1 MKLLISLVIVF
12 AISMIFS
19 KSIKKHAPFWYVGAF
34 VIALGSM
41 LVPATVA
48 PVWFQQLVMGY
59 ITRGT
64 FATSLFILV
73 MYARILPRGSKAM
86 TTIMGLRA
94 PLAIMA
100 AMIILLHNGFY
111 LMYYFR
117 RVFTAGIMMDSYE
130 KIALAPTTVMWF
142 LLLPLTI
149 TSFTKVRRKMNAVKW
164 KNLQRWSYL
173 FYALI
178 YVHVCTLFT
187 KQILLGHASYG
198 RDLAIYTFV
207 FGYYA
212 VKRVSLA
219 LEMKKKSNISQYLL
233 KIGIPVVC
241 IICTNMVYA
250 PYLLNS
256 ESATAAITVNAS
268 SGDNAAGSDG
278 YNSDESTDGSDQ
290 NTGITGDQN
299 NNNQSSGVT
308 VDGSSQNTSLT
319 VDGSSQNTGLTGDG
333 SSQNTS
339 LTGDGSS
346 QNTASADTID
356 SNGNNN
362 SNVNNNSSST
372 TNPDSNNAAIS
383 GYIDGTYT
391 GSSFGYNDDITVSVT
406 IEDSQITDIN
416 VVSSL
421 EDDPYFTWVLQQI
434 PDSIIESQ
442 STDVDTVTGATTSS
456 KAYIHAVEAALAQ
469 AQ

>member
-41 LVPATVA
+41 LVPATAA

-73 MYARILPRGSKAM
+73 MYARIMPRGSKAM

-100 AMIILLHNGFY
+100 SMIILLHNGFY

-130 KIALAPTTVMWF
+130 RIALASTTVMWV

-149 TSFTKVRRKMNAVKW
+149 TSFTKVRRKMNPVKW

-187 KQILLGHASYG
+187 KQILSGHASYG

-212 VKRVSLA
+212 VKRVSIA
-219 LEMKKKSNISQYLL
+219 LEMKKNSSISQYLL

-256 ESATAAITVNAS
+256 ESATAAITANAS

-278 YNSDESTDGSDQ
+278 YNSDESTDDSD
-290 NTGITGDQN
+290 
-299 NNNQSSGVT
+299 
-308 VDGSSQNTSLT
+308 
-319 VDGSSQNTGLTGDG
+319 
-333 SSQNTS
+333 
-339 LTGDGSS
+339 

-356 SNGNNN
+356 RNGNSN
-362 SNVNNNSSST
+362 SDVNNNSSST
-372 TNPDSNNAAIS
+372 TDTNSNNTATS

>member
-1 MKLLISLVIVF
+1 
-12 AISMIFS
+12 
-19 KSIKKHAPFWYVGAF
+19 
-34 VIALGSM
+34 M
-41 LVPATVA
+41 LVPATAA

-117 RVFTAGIMMDSYE
+117 RVFTAGIAMDTYE
-130 KIALAPTTVMWF
+130 IIAFISTTVMWI

-149 TSFTKVRRKMNAVKW
+149 TSFMKVRRKMNPVKW

-187 KQILLGHASYG
+187 KQTLSGHASYG

-250 PYLLNS
+250 PYLLNF
-256 ESATAAITVNAS
+256 ESSNAAAITANAS
-268 SGDNAAGSDG
+268 SGNDEGNDESGVDGSFS
-278 YNSDESTDGSDQ
+278 NSDESTDDSDQ

-319 VDGSSQNTGLTGDG
+319 GGSSQNTGLTGDG
-333 SSQNTS
+333 SSQNTG
-339 LTGDGSS
+339 LAGDGSS
-346 QNTASADTID
+346 QNIASADTID
-356 SNGNNN
+356 SNGNSNSDVN
-362 SNVNNNSSST
+362 SNSGVNSNSDVNNNSSST
-372 TNPDSNNAAIS
+372 TNTDSNNTAIS

-406 IEDSQITDIN
+406 IEGGQITDIN

>member
-1 MKLLISLVIVF
+1 
-12 AISMIFS
+12 MIFS

-41 LVPATVA
+41 LVPATAA

-73 MYARILPRGSKAM
+73 MYARIMPRGSKAM

-100 AMIILLHNGFY
+100 SMIILLHNGFY

-130 KIALAPTTVMWF
+130 RIALASTTVMWV

-149 TSFTKVRRKMNAVKW
+149 TSFTKVRRKMNPVKW

-187 KQILLGHASYG
+187 KQILSGHASYG

-219 LEMKKKSNISQYLL
+219 LVMKKKSNISQYLL

-256 ESATAAITVNAS
+256 ESATAAITANAS

-278 YNSDESTDGSDQ
+278 YNSDESTDDSD
-290 NTGITGDQN
+290 
-299 NNNQSSGVT
+299 
-308 VDGSSQNTSLT
+308 
-319 VDGSSQNTGLTGDG
+319 
-333 SSQNTS
+333 
-339 LTGDGSS
+339 

-356 SNGNNN
+356 RNGNSN
-362 SNVNNNSSST
+362 SDVNNNSSST
-372 TNPDSNNAAIS
+372 TDTNSNNTATS

>member
-1 MKLLISLVIVF
+1 M
-12 AISMIFS
+12 SMIFS

-34 VIALGSM
+34 IIALGSM
-41 LVPATVA
+41 LVPATAA
-48 PVWFQQLVMGY
+48 PVWFQQIVMGY

-111 LMYYFR
+111 LMYYFG
-117 RVFTAGIMMDSYE
+117 RVFTSGIAMDTYE
-130 KIALAPTTVMWF
+130 IIAFISTTVMWI

-149 TSFTKVRRKMNAVKW
+149 TSFMKVRRKMNPVKW

-187 KQILLGHASYG
+187 KQILSGHASYG

-278 YNSDESTDGSDQ
+278 YNSDESTDDSD
-290 NTGITGDQN
+290 
-299 NNNQSSGVT
+299 
-308 VDGSSQNTSLT
+308 
-319 VDGSSQNTGLTGDG
+319 
-333 SSQNTS
+333 
-339 LTGDGSS
+339 

-372 TNPDSNNAAIS
+372 TNTDSNNAATS

>member
-1 MKLLISLVIVF
+1 MKLLISFIIVF
-12 AISMIFS
+12 AMSMIFS

-34 VIALGSM
+34 IIALVSM
-41 LVPATVA
+41 LVPATAA
-48 PVWFQQLVMGY
+48 PVWFQQIVMGY

-100 AMIILLHNGFY
+100 SMVILLHNGFY
-111 LMYYFR
+111 LMYYFG
-117 RVFTAGIMMDSYE
+117 RVFTSGIAMDTYE
-130 KIALAPTTVMWF
+130 IIAFISTTVMWI

-149 TSFTKVRRKMNAVKW
+149 TSFMKVRRKMNPVKW

-187 KQILLGHASYG
+187 KQILSGHASYG

-212 VKRVSLA
+212 VKRISLA

-290 NTGITGDQN
+290 NTGITGDH
-299 NNNQSSGVT
+299 NNQSSGVT

-319 VDGSSQNTGLTGDG
+319 GD
-333 SSQNTS
+333 
-339 LTGDGSS
+339 DSS

-356 SNGNNN
+356 SNGNSNSDANNN
-362 SNVNNNSSST
+362 SDVNNNSDLNNNSDVNSNSDINNNSSSAT
-372 TNPDSNNAAIS
+372 DINFNRTATS

>member
-1 MKLLISLVIVF
+1 MKLLISLIIVF

-34 VIALGSM
+34 IIALGSM
-41 LVPATVA
+41 LVPATAA

-117 RVFTAGIMMDSYE
+117 RVFTAGIAMDTYE
-130 KIALAPTTVMWF
+130 IIAFISTTVMWI

-149 TSFTKVRRKMNAVKW
+149 TSFIKVRRKMNPVKW

-187 KQILLGHASYG
+187 KQILSGHASYG

-256 ESATAAITVNAS
+256 ESANAAAITANAS

-278 YNSDESTDGSDQ
+278 YNSDESTDDSDQ
-290 NTGITGDQN
+290 ITGITGDQN

-308 VDGSSQNTSLT
+308 VDGSNQNTSLIG
-319 VDGSSQNTGLTGDG
+319 DGSSQNTGLTGDG
-333 SSQNTS
+333 SSQNT
-339 LTGDGSS
+339 G
-346 QNTASADTID
+346 SADTID
-356 SNGNNN
+356 SNGNSNSGVN
-362 SNVNNNSSST
+362 SNSDVNNNSSST
-372 TNPDSNNAAIS
+372 TNTDSNNTATS

-469 AQ
+469 AK

>member
-1 MKLLISLVIVF
+1 MKLLISLIIVF

-34 VIALGSM
+34 AIALGSM
-41 LVPATVA
+41 LVPATAA
-48 PVWFQQLVMGY
+48 PVWFQQIVMGY

-73 MYARILPRGSKAM
+73 MYARILPKGSKAM

-111 LMYYFR
+111 LMYYFG
-117 RVFTAGIMMDSYE
+117 RVFTSGIAMDTYE
-130 KIALAPTTVMWF
+130 IIAFISTTVMWI

-149 TSFTKVRRKMNAVKW
+149 TSFMKVRRKMNPVKW

-187 KQILLGHASYG
+187 KQILSGHASYG

-250 PYLLNS
+250 PYLLNF
-256 ESATAAITVNAS
+256 ESSNAAAITANAS
-268 SGDNAAGSDG
+268 SGDNA
-278 YNSDESTDGSDQ
+278 DGSD
-290 NTGITGDQN
+290 
-299 NNNQSSGVT
+299 
-308 VDGSSQNTSLT
+308 
-319 VDGSSQNTGLTGDG
+319 QNTGLTGDG
-333 SSQNTS
+333 SQNT
-339 LTGDGSS
+339 G
-346 QNTASADTID
+346 SADTID
-356 SNGNNN
+356 SNGNSNSDVNNN
-362 SNVNNNSSST
+362 SNINNNSSST
-372 TNPDSNNAAIS
+372 TDTNSNNTATS